1 MLKSVI
7 SYIEYC
13 QGYMEYSKG
22 NSNIQNQYYVG
33 ERGKK
38 MFEDGMK
45 MTINSYKKI
54 FENDTEVVNDI
65 KAYFANKPEYGET
78 LKLFFD

>member
-1 MLKSVI
+1 
-7 SYIEYC
+7 
-13 QGYMEYSKG
+13 
-22 NSNIQNQYYVG
+22 
-33 ERGKK
+33 

-65 KAYFANKPEYGET
+65 KAYLLINQNMEKH
-78 LKLFFD
+78 